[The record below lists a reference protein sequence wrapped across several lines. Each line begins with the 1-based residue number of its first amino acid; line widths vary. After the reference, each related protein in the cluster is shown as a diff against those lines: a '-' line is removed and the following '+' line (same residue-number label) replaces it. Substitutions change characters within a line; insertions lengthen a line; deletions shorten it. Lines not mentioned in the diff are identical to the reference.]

1 MEFVI
6 NKSKK
11 ELLDVIHHIEAL
23 ISDDREYTLVGD
35 MHYEC
40 EYQNKINTELL
51 IEQVEKLR
59 EVYKLADDAYYKRGE

>member
-11 ELLDVIHHIEAL
+11 ELYEVILRIEGL
-23 ISDDREYTLVGD
+23 ISDDREYTEVGN
-35 MHYEC
+35 MHYEY
-40 EYQNKINTELL
+40 EYQNKINTKLL
-51 IEQVEKLR
+51 IEQVEKLM

>member
-23 ISDDREYTLVGD
+23 ISDDREYIEVGNMD
-35 MHYEC
+35 YTVY
-40 EYQNKINTELL
+40 YQNKINTELL

-59 EVYKLADDAYYKRGE
+59 EVYMLADNAYYRRGE

>member
-1 MEFVI
+1 MEFVT

-40 EYQNKINTELL
+40 EYQNKINTDLL
-51 IEQVEKLR
+51 IEQVEKLW

>member
-11 ELLDVIHHIEAL
+11 ELLYVIHHIEDL
-23 ISDDREYTLVGD
+23 ISDDREYTEVGD
-35 MHYEC
+35 MHYEY

-51 IEQVEKLR
+51 VEQVEKLM

>member
-40 EYQNKINTELL
+40 EYQNKINTDLL
-51 IEQVEKLR
+51 IEQVEKLW

>member
-11 ELLDVIHHIEAL
+11 ELLYVIHHIEAL
-23 ISDDREYTLVGD
+23 ISDDREYTEVGD

-51 IEQVEKLR
+51 VEQVEKLM